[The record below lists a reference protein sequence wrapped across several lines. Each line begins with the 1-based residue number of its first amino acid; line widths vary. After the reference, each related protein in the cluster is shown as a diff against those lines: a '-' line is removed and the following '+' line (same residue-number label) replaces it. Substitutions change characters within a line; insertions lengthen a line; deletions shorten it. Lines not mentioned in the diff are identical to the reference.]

1 MLDHACDL
9 QCPQVH
15 QNDLETSAV
24 AVCLSDACATGPGL
38 ISQLVWELYSRAPH
52 RLESQHTGAALL
64 FVQCDDMCAV
74 RAGET
79 TQDKKVSIEF
89 VTVVCQLR

>member
-1 MLDHACDL
+1 MG
-9 QCPQVH
+9 
-15 QNDLETSAV
+15 
-24 AVCLSDACATGPGL
+24 CATLGLTSGCVAGTVL
-38 ISQLVWELYSRAPH
+38 ISQLVWELYFRAPH
-52 RLESQHTGAALL
+52 RLESQHTCAALL